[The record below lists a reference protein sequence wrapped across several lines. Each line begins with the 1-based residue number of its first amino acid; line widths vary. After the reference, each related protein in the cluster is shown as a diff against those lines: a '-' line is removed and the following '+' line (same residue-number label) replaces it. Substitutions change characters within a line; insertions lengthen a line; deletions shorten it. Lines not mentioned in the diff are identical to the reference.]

1 MLMLMKKKLTLFVV
15 ALMGV
20 LSMTAQ
26 NGWLPAEVSNPG
38 YKGTLPEVAPLAPA
52 RTGEL
57 PILNLWHVG
66 FDPYIINGRVHNQA
80 ELSFPFVSEAG
91 CEYYTV
97 RYRAHGSSTWNYIMD
112 GDSRQHYSGSTIGI
126 SPSLSYVTDYQ
137 LELHGGE
144 MDGYV
149 SNIVTATPPTMY
161 SRYRGW
167 SEDPTIER
175 ALVGIPVG
183 QQFSVSA
190 ETYQDG
196 NITGYSTEENPDYFT
211 FQWYRR
217 NPNNGDTEKIDGAT
231 DPVYTP
237 TMADAGY
244 QLIIGVGGDKV
255 HLDFA
260 LYHPIYNVV
269 CLPVQASVAYIGGDG
284 FILNTDYVIPNP
296 QESFVRGET
305 WMEEPPVLDP
315 SCISQRKPGQYVFRL
330 SEEEFNY
337 CTYALSNPAYYLTF
351 YYEGMEWYREV
362 QIMTDRYKMPLGVKA
377 ENAGRPVSTTI
388 DVIGQNIDGEWNVV
402 ASRSTDEATEG
413 VLYFQDEYGDPLL
426 LQKPYYLRA
435 NGTGSLKTTYYPN
448 ALTMSEAQTVFPD
461 YDYDT
466 WEPLV
471 FTIDVQGEGS
481 PDEGED
487 AWLLLWQTDG
497 WIAAYHVNTHPR
509 IKHQDGNFLIISD
522 EVDIAYPVADVRK
535 FTMVKDLTDYAD
547 AINRIPQDEE
557 QTPAFSLNKARPG
570 SVVSI
575 YDMSGRKVDAFTVG
589 ADGSLQYSLD
599 SHPAG
604 VYIIKTETTT
614 IKIIKK

>member
-1 MLMLMKKKLTLFVV
+1 MLMKKKLTLFVV

-20 LSMTAQ
+20 LSVTAQ
-26 NGWLPAEVSNPG
+26 GWLPAEVSNPG
-38 YKGTLPEVAPLAPA
+38 YKGTFPEVAPVAPA
-52 RTGEL
+52 RQGEL
-57 PILNLWHVG
+57 PILTLSNVG
-66 FDPYIINGRVHNQA
+66 FDSYIINGRVRIVAN
-80 ELSFPFVSEAG
+80 LSFPFVSEVG

-97 RYRAHGSSTWNYIMD
+97 RYRAHGGSTWSYIMN
-112 GDSRQHYSGSTIGI
+112 GDTPQHYGSSYIGV
-126 SPSLSYVTDYQ
+126 SPSISGVTDYQ
-137 LELHGGE
+137 LVLHGGE

-149 SNIVTATPPTMY
+149 SNIVTATPPSMY
-161 SRYRGW
+161 SRYTGW

-196 NITGYSTEENPDYFT
+196 NITGYSTEENPEYFT
-211 FQWYRR
+211 YQWYRR

-231 DPVYTP
+231 APIYTP

-244 QLIIGVGGDKV
+244 QLVIGVGGDKV
-255 HLDFA
+255 HLDFT
-260 LYHPIYNVV
+260 LYHPLHNVV

-296 QESFVRGET
+296 QQMFVLDET
-305 WMEEPPVLDP
+305 WMEEPSVFDP

-330 SEEEFNY
+330 SEEQFNY
-337 CTYALSNPAYYLTF
+337 CTYALANPAYYLTF
-351 YYEGMEWYREV
+351 YYDGMDWYREV

-388 DVIGQNIDGEWNVV
+388 DVIGQNIDGEWSVV

-413 VLYFQDEYGDPLL
+413 VLYFVDEYDEPLL
-426 LQKPYYLRA
+426 IQKPYYLRA
-435 NGTGSLKTTYYPN
+435 NGTGSLETTYYPN
-448 ALTMSEAQTVFPD
+448 ALTMSAAQTVVPD
-461 YDYDT
+461 YDYET

-471 FTIDVQGEGS
+471 FTIEVQGEGN

-487 AWLLLWQTDG
+487 TWLLLWQTDG

-509 IKHQDGNFLIISD
+509 IKHQNGNFLIISD
-522 EVDIAYPVADVRK
+522 EVEIAYPVEDVRK

-557 QTPAFSLNKARPG
+557 QPAFSLNKARPG

-599 SHPAG
+599 NHPAG